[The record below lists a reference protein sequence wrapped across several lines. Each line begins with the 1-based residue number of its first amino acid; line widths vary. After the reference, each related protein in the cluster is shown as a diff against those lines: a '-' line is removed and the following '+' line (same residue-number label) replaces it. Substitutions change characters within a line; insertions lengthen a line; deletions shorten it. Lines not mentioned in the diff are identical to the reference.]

1 MKSTARDRPGTAGV
15 LELHVFH
22 VPEELWNAKLNTVSI
37 RAIGKFISAGF
48 IRVFPDLSLQAL
60 RQELG
65 DFLGDVSVN
74 DKFVYLKC
82 VGRGLA
88 VVKAK
93 QELELKVKSFAP
105 PYAPQ
110 PELYLLIGVDEDT
123 RIESTHT
130 LTPDST
136 HTLTPDGQRFAGEY
150 FGPHQ
155 RLGKANPEE
164 NETSRKCKPKSFS
177 QNVHNTRSPD
187 FSSIYVPHEGPRSTN
202 PDENDVS
209 RDFKNNNFSQ
219 EVHNSS
225 RVDLNNPFT
234 WEEKEPYK
242 NEPRSTPIKNKIHEN
257 KIAESSELQEDH
269 RLPGKK
275 ETAPMADVKSVVNSV
290 SKENRIQSNSTWDSG
305 VPESLDDRDLDYLE
319 NERKKSQRLN
329 LEQETSNVGKIV
341 GQMQGDDTEVQYA
354 PVRKIYSM
362 PSLPHQLV
370 LTTQSQQIQSFPTD
384 DQLIAQIKAMRQE
397 RKHLEKSRGELV
409 KRARGLLSQ
418 NQLRRNQARDS
429 WKKKYFECK
438 KATAPLEEMSNT
450 LRHEL
455 ETHYLKLLRQLE
467 ARDARKQPRNV
478 TNASSSKNKF
488 IIQIA
493 TLKHEIDQ
501 LYRKVENAK
510 MKLMTEIKLRNQ
522 AATEL
527 RALRAELV
535 QKKAQSSQTRLHGG
549 SVPQSLNRL
558 AIK

>member
-105 PYAPQ
+105 PY
-110 PELYLLIGVDEDT
+110 
-123 RIESTHT
+123 
-130 LTPDST
+130 
-136 HTLTPDGQRFAGEY
+136 
-150 FGPHQ
+150 
-155 RLGKANPEE
+155 
-164 NETSRKCKPKSFS
+164 
-177 QNVHNTRSPD
+177 
-187 FSSIYVPHEGPRSTN
+187 
-202 PDENDVS
+202 
-209 RDFKNNNFSQ
+209 